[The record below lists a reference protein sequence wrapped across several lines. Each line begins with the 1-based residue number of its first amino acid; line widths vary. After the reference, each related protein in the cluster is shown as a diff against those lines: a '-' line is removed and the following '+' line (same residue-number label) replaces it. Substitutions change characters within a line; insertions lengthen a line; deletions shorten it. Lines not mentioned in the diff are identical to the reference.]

1 MLMGG
6 GSCGQPQIERRVV
19 HERVSHHHGRGRAR
33 LLVMLMLMLMLMVG
47 GRRYAA
53 IDQDEKK

>member
-1 MLMGG
+1 MGG

-19 HERVSHHHGRGRAR
+19 HERVPHHHRGHAR
-33 LLVMLMLMLMLMVG
+33 LLVMLMLMVG

>member
-6 GSCGQPQIERRVV
+6 SCCGQPQIERRVV
-19 HERVSHHHGRGRAR
+19 HERVSHHRGHAR
-33 LLVMLMLMLMLMVG
+33 LLMLMLMVG

-53 IDQDEKK
+53 IDQDEKTTE

>member
-6 GSCGQPQIERRVV
+6 SCCGQPQIERRVV
-19 HERVSHHHGRGRAR
+19 HERVSHHRGHAR
-33 LLVMLMLMLMLMVG
+33 LLMVG

-53 IDQDEKK
+53 IDQDETNE